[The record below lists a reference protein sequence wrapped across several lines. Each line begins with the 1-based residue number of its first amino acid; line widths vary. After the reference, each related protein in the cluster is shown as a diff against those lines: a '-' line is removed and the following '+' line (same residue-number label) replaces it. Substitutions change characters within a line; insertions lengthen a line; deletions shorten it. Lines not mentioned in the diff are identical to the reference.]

1 MSNDNI
7 TPLRPAA
14 VADAG
19 PAEPRT
25 YMVAIKQGDNVID
38 FGPFTGFLVTN
49 GYIACILAEN
59 GNADTVKFLVNQ
71 SDVMFIME
79 TDEVD
84 DED

>member
-7 TPLRPAA
+7 TPLRP
-14 VADAG
+14 VATDAPA
-19 PAEPRT
+19 PAEART
-25 YMVAIKQGDNVID
+25 YMIAIKQGDNILD